1 MNPWL
6 IPFTLPVLL
15 QGWLLGL
22 LSLTFGIAKSP
33 RVKRGVMQL
42 TWRDWIA
49 NRWRYSTTLGA
60 CMWIHPQHGGTTEFH
75 EFLHVQQY
83 EDEAMKA
90 AWVLGIVAF
99 WEWKLALILYAFS
112 GPLWLITNF
121 IGGLARYGNAYYGSS
136 HERAAYCQTAIETA
150 RDGRPIGIE

>member
-6 IPFTLPVLL
+6 ILFTLPVLF

-33 RVKRGVMQL
+33 KVKRGVLQL

-60 CMWIHPQHGGTTEFH
+60 CMWMHPQHGGTTEYH
-75 EFLHVQQY
+75 EFIHVQQY
-83 EDEAMKA
+83 EDECMKA

-112 GPLWLITNF
+112 AAPC
-121 IGGLARYGNAYYGSS
+121 GSS
-136 HERAAYCQTAIETA
+136 PTSSVAWLGTETPTMAAPTSDLPTQRQLLKPLGT
-150 RDGRPIGIE
+150 GGP